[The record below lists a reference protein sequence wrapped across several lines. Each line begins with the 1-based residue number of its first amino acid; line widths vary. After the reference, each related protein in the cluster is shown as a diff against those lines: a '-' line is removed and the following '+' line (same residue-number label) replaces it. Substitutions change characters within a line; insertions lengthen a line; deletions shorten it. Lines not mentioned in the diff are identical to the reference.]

1 MNPMRCLAG
10 LIAFR
15 GAAFARFETAFFL
28 LVDFFAAAFFL
39 AAFLLLVFRRL
50 AMKRLS
56 AAWTVDLAWF
66 VERVCKVASA
76 ATLRLERLVATND
89 AIAIV
94 SLVGAKAAADRA
106 VFGDQFGH
114 AGI

>member
-1 MNPMRCLAG
+1 LA
-10 LIAFR
+10 
-15 GAAFARFETAFFL
+15 TFFG
-28 LVDFFAAAFFL
+28 DFF
-39 AAFLLLVFRRL
+39 LLVFRRL
-50 AMKRLS
+50 AMKRLP
-56 AAWTVDLAWF
+56 AAWTVNRPAF
-66 VERVCKVASA
+66 VERVGEVASA
-76 ATLRLERLVATND
+76 TTLRLERFVATDD